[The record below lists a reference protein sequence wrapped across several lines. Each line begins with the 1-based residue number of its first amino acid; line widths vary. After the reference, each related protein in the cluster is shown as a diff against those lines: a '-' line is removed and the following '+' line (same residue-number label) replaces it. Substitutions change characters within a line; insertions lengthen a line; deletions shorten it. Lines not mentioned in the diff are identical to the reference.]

1 MNQKAPTAA
10 RATSARTQ
18 ATVRWVALIG
28 VILATLGAAA
38 LYWRHSE
45 LYPSTNNAYTGTD
58 IVRVAAK
65 VSGPV
70 IHVYVTTNATVDAD
84 EPLFDIDPTPYEA
97 ALRAARAQFDA
108 AASASGT
115 AADDLKTT
123 ATKLEEKR
131 KGLDDALKAYR
142 QAKDAQSPDQTPST
156 QFTDATK
163 TWQEALKAYREA
175 EDEFDASQDKQLTV
189 TTPTVQLRAAAA
201 QLDKATHDRV
211 KTHVT
216 APAKGTVSNL
226 SLRPGVTIRAGAP
239 VFAIIEGEQW
249 WVNANFKE
257 TDLARIKVGQ
267 KATIDLDMYPATVFD
282 GVVESISAGSG
293 ATFSVLPPENAT
305 GNWVKVTQ
313 RFPVR
318 IDITDPGQNPD
329 QPLRAGASA
338 TVTVDTTEDST
349 QEGQ

>member
-1 MNQKAPTAA
+1 MTQKARTAA
-10 RATSARTQ
+10 RATSARTR
-18 ATVRWVALIG
+18 ATVRWIALMG
-28 VILATLGAAA
+28 VILATLGAAV

-58 IVRVAAK
+58 IVRVAAEI
-65 VSGPV
+65 SGPV
-70 IHVYVTTNATVDAD
+70 VHVYVTTDATVDAD

-115 AADDLKTT
+115 AGDDLKTA
-123 ATKLEEKR
+123 ATRLEEKR
-131 KGLDDALKAYR
+131 KSLDDALKTYR
-142 QAKDAQSPDQTPST
+142 QAKDAQGPDQAPST

-163 TWQEALKAYREA
+163 TWQDALEAYRQA
-175 EDEFDASQDKQLTV
+175 EDEFRASQDKQLTV

-211 KTHVT
+211 KTHVI

-239 VFAIIEGEQW
+239 VLAIIEGEQW

-267 KATIDLDMYPATVFD
+267 KATINLDMYPATVFD
-282 GVVESISAGSG
+282 GVVETISAGSG

-318 IDITDPGQNPD
+318 IGITDPGQNPD

-349 QEGQ
+349 QDGQ